1 MVGRE
6 VADGVCA
13 DRKVSSGRLGS
24 LGCSAAAAR
33 WSLMAC
39 QSRSIIDAMPT
50 IEDHLR
56 GRPESVA
63 EMFSQILTTAQ
74 GHGHVDVEVIAK
86 GVVLHGSRRIFAG
99 LVPRDRGLG
108 GMLNLLT
115 PREDAR
121 FTKVESLTKRIWY
134 HRFFLTDPHQ
144 LDEKFLG
151 WVREACDVGQDAASR

>member
-1 MVGRE
+1 LD
-6 VADGVCA
+6 AA
-13 DRKVSSGRLGS
+13 RL
-24 LGCSAAAAR
+24 LHHPAAR
-33 WSLMAC
+33 WSLMAW
-39 QSRSIIDAMPT
+39 QSGTIIDAMPA

-74 GHGHVDVEVIAK
+74 DHGHVDVEVIAK

-121 FTKVESLTKRIWY
+121 FTKVEPLTKRIWH
-134 HRFFLTDPHQ
+134 HRFFLTDPRQ
-144 LDEKFLG
+144 LDEEFLG
-151 WVREACDVGQDAASR
+151 WVREACDVGQGAASR